1 MVIVYTIVVVMFI
14 YMLNFEQS
22 KVMLCL
28 RKVNKINTAWKPKKE
43 KKNDN
48 PLTNMNTMNLLL
60 GYRVKVLEYDLEKTA
75 SLSKLYIIRPFII
88 FLVSI

>member
-1 MVIVYTIVVVMFI
+1 
-14 YMLNFEQS
+14 
-22 KVMLCL
+22 
-28 RKVNKINTAWKPKKE
+28 
-43 KKNDN
+43 
-48 PLTNMNTMNLLL
+48 MNTMNLLL

>member
-1 MVIVYTIVVVMFI
+1 
-14 YMLNFEQS
+14 MLNFEQS

-28 RKVNKINTAWKPKKE
+28 KKSKQSKHCLKTKKR